1 MWWNIW
7 LRKQDWHTHKI
18 SNVGQTQ
25 TNLYISGCAS
35 GDLTLGGQE
44 GGATETFAVCGCT
57 IFQTFDTW
65 IRGYSQLE
73 PEKKNPLFNVNY
85 CLWGRDGLQQWQR
98 VIWQFCPVLYMC
110 KLCPPALR
118 SLQNQFRISANF
130 SPIVG
135 ALHGMMM
142 AALHSYSLFLLL
154 LDSCL
159 IHSSGL
165 CGHQENVHPLK
176 EKGQN
181 GAIATQQCPCGR
193 LGSGPHYFGFIHQ
206 VSCTP
211 ILCISQ
217 GAFIDQIKA
226 NSE

>member
-7 LRKQDWHTHKI
+7 LRKQDWRPHKI

-25 TNLYISGCAS
+25 TNIYFRLCLRWSNPRRSGGRGNRDVCS
-35 GDLTLGGQE
+35 
-44 GGATETFAVCGCT
+44 VCGCT

-73 PEKKNPLFNVNY
+73 PEKKKPLFDVNY

-118 SLQNQFRISANF
+118 SLQNYSRISANF

-135 ALHGMMM
+135 ALHG
-142 AALHSYSLFLLL
+142 S
-154 LDSCL
+154 DDG
-159 IHSSGL
+159 SS
-165 CGHQENVHPLK
+165 
-176 EKGQN
+176 
-181 GAIATQQCPCGR
+181 
-193 LGSGPHYFGFIHQ
+193 
-206 VSCTP
+206 
-211 ILCISQ
+211 
-217 GAFIDQIKA
+217 AFIQFV
-226 NSE
+226 SSPLG